1 MEYNFIA
8 IEGCIGTG
16 KTSFAKM
23 LAQDISV
30 PLALESFEDNPYLE
44 KFYKDPK
51 NNAFSL
57 ELYFMAERYNQQK
70 RIAQKFNLF
79 NQIVVA
85 DYAFIKSQVF
95 ANITLEN
102 PDDLQ
107 LFKMLFNIINQNIK
121 APDIILYL
129 HKSTDVLLENI
140 KKRGRTYEQN
150 ISAEYLNTLHQAYIQ
165 YLKQQSKSKVIMVDT
180 TDLDFVKNKRDFYY
194 LKDVLSKKYTEKFNF
209 I

>member
-150 ISAEYLNTLHQAYIQ
+150 ISAEYLDTLHQAYIQ

-180 TDLDFVKNKRDFYY
+180 TDLDFVKNKCDFYY

>member
-180 TDLDFVKNKRDFYY
+180 TDLDFVKNKCDFYY